1 MMATGNVGAVIK
13 DLKTRIAGIAT
24 ALVSRD
30 GLVLYADVPAGV
42 YTETFAIMCATI
54 LGAAATANTE
64 LNRAPPERI
73 VIEGNDS
80 KTIIVGSG
88 KKACQLASRRPVL
101 VTATTGMPRSA
112 SARTRETASGFTW
125 GGCSARPAAE

>member
-13 DLKTRIAGIAT
+13 DLKGRIGGIAA

-64 LNRAPPERI
+64 LNRAPPEKI

-88 KKACQLASRRPVL
+88 KKALLVAVVDQSADANRVL
-101 VTATTGMPRSA
+101 TEVGKVAELLKTG
-112 SARTRETASGFTW
+112 
-125 GGCSARPAAE
+125 

>member
-13 DLKTRIAGIAT
+13 DLKTRIGGIAA

-64 LNRAPPERI
+64 LNRAPPEKI

-80 KTIIVGSG
+80 KTVIVGSG
-88 KKACQLASRRPVL
+88 KKALLVAVVDQSADATRVLAEVGKVAEL
-101 VTATTGMPRSA
+101 LKTG
-112 SARTRETASGFTW
+112 
-125 GGCSARPAAE
+125 